1 MSMRYKGGVISATAP
16 TTSSSGATGIWTL
29 TQQLQAST
37 GSGWPVPAPA
47 GQQAYTTAGTYS
59 WVAPAGVTSISVV
72 AVGPS
77 GSAGASVAGPSSGGG
92 GLGFK
97 NNYSVT
103 PGSSYTVVVG
113 AAYSGTDSYFVST
126 GVVKGGAA
134 STSSFNGGTHTGDGG
149 GDGGAS
155 GITAGAGAGGYTGN
169 GGDGGSTN
177 TNGAAGSGGGG
188 GGGYSWYV
196 GGAPY
201 TETGAGGGGVGLLGQ
216 GSNGAGGSDTVGAGG
231 GSGGA
236 NGTVRSGAVAG
247 NGGAYGG
254 GRGMSRTGPG
264 ATNGTGAGGA
274 VRIIWA
280 GTTGITRAF
289 PSTNT
294 GDL

>member
-1 MSMRYKGGVISATAP
+1 MSGILCSFLGGSFGTP
-16 TTSSSGATGIWTL
+16 
-29 TQQLQAST
+29 
-37 GSGWPVPAPA
+37 P
-47 GQQAYTTAGTYS
+47 GQQAYTTAGTFT
-59 WVAPAGVTSISVV
+59 WVAPPGVTSVSVV
-72 AVGPS
+72 AVGP
-77 GSAGASVAGPSSGGG
+77 GGGDVATTTAGPSAAGG
-92 GLGFK
+92 GLGYK
-97 NNYSVT
+97 NNYAVT

-113 AAYSGTDSYFVST
+113 GSATGVDSYFVST
-126 GVVKGGAA
+126 AVLKGGAA
-134 STSSFNGGTHTGDGG
+134 SKTANTPGSYVGDGG
-149 GDGGAS
+149 GDGGSA
-155 GITAGAGAGGYTGN
+155 GITAGAGAAGYLGN
-169 GGDGGSTN
+169 GGNGGSTN
-177 TNGAAGSGGGG
+177 TNGSAGSGGGG

-201 TETGAGGGGVGLLGQ
+201 TETGAGGGGVGILGQ

-264 ATNGTGAGGA
+264 ATNGTGGGGA
-274 VRIIWA
+274 VRIIWSGA
-280 GTTGITRAF
+280 SPITRTF